1 MKDAVDKLYRVR
13 LILDNLPVTR
23 LSVDRFFELIKEYG
37 ESAIFDTVDK
47 LLSKDC
53 RGLLLSLGRL
63 VRWEILRIEC
73 RHAQVRRIMMAKA
86 KMRHHG
92 LRGR

>member
-37 ESAIFDTVDK
+37 ESAIFDTVDSYSYIGYGIGGK
-47 LLSKDC
+47 KMASTLLTTT
-53 RGLLLSLGRL
+53 
-63 VRWEILRIEC
+63 
-73 RHAQVRRIMMAKA
+73 
-86 KMRHHG
+86 
-92 LRGR
+92 